1 MGESSIYT
9 RVKLSKQRNIQ
20 NDLLQFQ
27 YLINNETVVFEVM
40 KIQWTLEWYFKN
52 NNEGNEFVKQLLD
65 LESSDQERYRML
77 DSDYNDN
84 KIS

>member
-1 MGESSIYT
+1 
-9 RVKLSKQRNIQ
+9 
-20 NDLLQFQ
+20 
-27 YLINNETVVFEVM
+27 M
-40 KIQWTLEWYFKN
+40 KIQWTLEWYFKI

>member
-1 MGESSIYT
+1 
-9 RVKLSKQRNIQ
+9 
-20 NDLLQFQ
+20 
-27 YLINNETVVFEVM
+27 M
-40 KIQWTLEWYFKN
+40 KIQWTLESYFKN